1 MPKLIMVWRASRLS
15 KRIRIWPSACSKRRS
30 NPSQSRR
37 GRPGRW
43 CTWRGSRTRRATANR
58 PPGVIGTHWQW
69 KAHLRRLVKP
79 RSRASSEVLR
89 RSQIRGVYMKRIIL
103 SGALALAVA
112 LPGLLAQPKPKS
124 AVELEAL
131 KTMFGAQD
139 ADPRIAACE
148 NVLTKFADTEFKA
161 VALYFEAASYEQ
173 KGDFEHTVVF
183 AERTIEADPKHFQA
197 MLMLAALIAQHTK
210 EFDLDREEKLAQVE
224 KYAKTALDLLK
235 DAPKPNPNITDD
247 QWAAAK
253 KDFAAEAHAAL
264 GMGAMARKKF
274 DVAESEFTVAPD
286 GADKPDPATL
296 VRLGK

>member
-1 MPKLIMVWRASRLS
+1 MKNIM
-15 KRIRIWPSACSKRRS
+15 
-30 NPSQSRR
+30 
-37 GRPGRW
+37 
-43 CTWRGSRTRRATANR
+43 
-58 PPGVIGTHWQW
+58 
-69 KAHLRRLVKP
+69 LR
-79 RSRASSEVLR
+79 
-89 RSQIRGVYMKRIIL
+89 
-103 SGALALAVA
+103 GALALAVA
-112 LPGLLAQPKPKS
+112 LPGLLAQPKTKS
-124 AVELEAL
+124 QAEVDAL
-131 KTMFGAQD
+131 KAMFGAQTAD
-139 ADPRIAACE
+139 ARIAACE

-210 EFDLDREEKLAQVE
+210 EFDLDREEKLAQVK

-235 DAPKPNPNITDD
+235 DAPKANPNITDD

-274 DVAESEFTVAPD
+274 DVAESEFKMAID
-286 GADKPDPATL
+286 GADKPDPATM
-296 VRLGK
+296 VRLGKAYSDDAKYDDAIAQFDKVMAMQDVNVQVKQVAQAERVRVIEKKKGPAKPADAAPPANPANPGNPAPPKPEVPKP